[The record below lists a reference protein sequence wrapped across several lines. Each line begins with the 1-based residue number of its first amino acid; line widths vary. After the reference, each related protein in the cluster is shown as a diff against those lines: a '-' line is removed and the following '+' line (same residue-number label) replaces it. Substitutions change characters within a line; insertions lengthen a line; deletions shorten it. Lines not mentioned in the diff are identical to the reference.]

1 MFLKLGRDYV
11 LVTCTHMMSIYN
23 NNSNSM
29 VLHVQNIRRDKSS
42 HALLI
47 CQFLTYKASFGF
59 NSFNL
64 REQIQG
70 IWILSIH
77 FPLHLSPSD
86 IWIVDCIKWSKKS
99 RNSDNKMK
107 LRHVLRPK
115 TQMEKDGERNKHRGF
130 KLINEVR
137 HMINSSTF
145 PVQTLLFSNL
155 PCLFNFRHLL
165 CDLLHLL
172 CDFLHLLPKIYQV
185 FSPLPSL
192 PAKMAY
198 IQNLVNNF
206 NFYYWAKK
214 SIGYMKRLSN
224 IFMNYVDLFFPVCKS
239 SDEEEEN
246 YLDNGAWNYSNPKAL
261 WSEMCNKA
269 K

>member
-86 IWIVDCIKWSKKS
+86 IWTVDCIKWSKKS

-107 LRHVLRPK
+107 LRHVLFWTVRYK
-115 TQMEKDGERNKHRGF
+115 TKGLKLRWRKMEREINIEDSNWLMRLDIWSIHQHF
-130 KLINEVR
+130 QSKLFYFLIYHV
-137 HMINSSTF
+137 SL
-145 PVQTLLFSNL
+145 TLGTCCVICCTCCVIFFTYFRRYIKYSH
-155 PCLFNFRHLL
+155 PCHHCLQKWHIY
-165 CDLLHLL
+165 
-172 CDFLHLLPKIYQV
+172 KI
-185 FSPLPSL
+185 
-192 PAKMAY
+192 
-198 IQNLVNNF
+198 
-206 NFYYWAKK
+206 
-214 SIGYMKRLSN
+214 
-224 IFMNYVDLFFPVCKS
+224 
-239 SDEEEEN
+239 
-246 YLDNGAWNYSNPKAL
+246 
-261 WSEMCNKA
+261 
-269 K
+269 